1 MFKVG
6 DQVMY
11 AGTVALVVEVYTN
24 GYRLGRKSGAL
35 FTCKTDD
42 PKLSKAT
49 EAEIERECL
58 KVDNW
63 REQDDAN
70 KADTWFESM
79 DDEWFEKQT
88 GMGV

>member
-42 PKLSKAT
+42 PKFRQSN
-49 EAEIERECL
+49 RGG
-58 KVDNW
+58 D
-63 REQDDAN
+63 
-70 KADTWFESM
+70 
-79 DDEWFEKQT
+79 
-88 GMGV
+88 